1 MHLVTCTCGRE
12 YNADE
17 LIRCPVCST
26 LTHDVVKASTAST
39 ANEAKATTLPGAS
52 AARTA
57 STGNPTSQ
65 GSVDAASIQ
74 MMEKAFKSALRS
86 ANTDQTEYLRK
97 IHFWMRY
104 FGIVTIAGG
113 VIALLGFVILVANA
127 M

>member
-1 MHLVTCTCGRE
+1 MVSCTCGRE
-12 YNADE
+12 WNADA
-17 LIRCPVCST
+17 LKSCPACGKTQAT
-26 LTHDVVKASTAST
+26 LAKLAGQTTTAT
-39 ANEAKATTLPGAS
+39 
-52 AARTA
+52 ARTA
-57 STGNPTSQ
+57 STGNPTSP

-113 VIALLGFVILVANA
+113 VIALLWFVILVANA